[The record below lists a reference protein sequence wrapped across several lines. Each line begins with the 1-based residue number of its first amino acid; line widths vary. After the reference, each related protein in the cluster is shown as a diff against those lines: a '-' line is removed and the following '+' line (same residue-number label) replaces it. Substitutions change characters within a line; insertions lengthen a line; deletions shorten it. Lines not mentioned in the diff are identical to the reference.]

1 MSTTLHVGRH
11 RVQTLASS
19 DATAAIPPGS
29 VTVTLNTTICQ
40 ATVDPVTNNVT
51 ITGVGVGSTTAQYA
65 SPGFV
70 NGTDAINVIAA
81 PSIIVTD
88 GPEV

>member
-11 RVQTLASS
+11 IVQTLTTS
-19 DATAAIPPGS
+19 DGSAIPPGT
-29 VTVTLNTTICQ
+29 VTVTINSTICT
-40 ATVDPVTNNVT
+40 AVVDPATNKVT
-51 ITGVGVGSTTAQYA
+51 ITGVGVGSTTAQYI